1 MTQTQQLPPR
11 LAEVVDDLAQTP
23 RELLVEALLDY
34 ADRVPPLP
42 EGMDR
47 GQLEQVHECQT
58 PFFVAAEV
66 DEQGRVR
73 LYFDAPPEAPTTR
86 GFAGILSEGL
96 SGVSVEEVLSTPGDF
111 YVATGLGAAISPLRL
126 RGMAAILARVKRQV
140 REAAANGTVGTGADA
155 TPNRGGSGHNHG

>member
-1 MTQTQQLPPR
+1 MTTQQLPPR
-11 LAEVVDDLAQTP
+11 LADVVTELADTP
-23 RELLVEALLDY
+23 RELLLEALLDY

-42 EGMDR
+42 AHLDR

-66 DEQGRVR
+66 NPDRTVQ
-73 LYFDAPPEAPTTR
+73 LHFDAPPEAPTTR

-96 SGVSVEEVLSTPGDF
+96 SGATVEEVLATPGDF

-126 RGMAAILARVKRQV
+126 RGMQAILARVKRQV
-140 REAAANGTVGTGADA
+140 RDAAVPA
-155 TPNRGGSGHNHG
+155 GGPQ